1 MTENATADD
10 QPLPY
15 PFGNGRQ
22 IELERR
28 YAELREAPGLARV
41 QLPYGRD
48 CWLATRYEDA
58 KIVLGDPRFSRAAAV
73 GPDVPRP
80 NPEQPGEGGILMLDP
95 PEHTRIRGVASR
107 AFTARRVERMR
118 EHTRE
123 IVERLVDEMVER
135 GAPADLV
142 EHVALPLPVMV
153 ISEMLG
159 VPYSDRDDF
168 QRWSNAFLS
177 TSLLPPETVIEYGK
191 ALRDYMTGLVEQ
203 RRAAPTD
210 DLLSAMLRASDEEER
225 ITQDELVNL
234 AIAIL
239 VAGHETTATQ
249 LPNFVYVL
257 DRERDQWDLLLER
270 PDLVPRAVEELV
282 RWVPLGVSSAF
293 PRYARED
300 VEVGG
305 VLVRAGEP
313 VLASV
318 ASANRDRR
326 VFADPDRL
334 DILREDNP
342 HIGFGHGPHHCLGAQ
357 LARMELQEGLRAL
370 LRKVPT
376 LRVAVGEDELDWKD
390 GMFVRGFRTLPVTW

>member
-1 MTENATADD
+1 MTEATTDG

-15 PFGNGRQ
+15 PFGDGRQ
-22 IELERR
+22 IDLEQR
-28 YAELREAPGLARV
+28 YAELRDTPGLVKV

-58 KIVLGDPRFSRAAAV
+58 RTVLGDPRFSRAAAV

-80 NPEQPGEGGILMLDP
+80 NPEQPGDGGILMLDP

-107 AFTARRVERMR
+107 AFTARRVEEMR
-118 EHTRE
+118 ERTRAL
-123 IVERLVDEMVER
+123 VERLVDEMVGH

-142 EHVALPLPVMV
+142 AHVALPLPVLV
-153 ISEMLG
+153 ICEMLG
-159 VPYSDRDDF
+159 VPFADRDDF
-168 QRWSNAFLS
+168 QRWSSAFLS
-177 TSLLPPETVIEYGK
+177 TTLLPPETVVEYGG
-191 ALRDYMTGLVEQ
+191 ALRDYMSELVEQ
-203 RRAAPTD
+203 RRAEPAD
-210 DLLSAMLRASDEEER
+210 DLISAMLRASDEQGR
-225 ITQDELVNL
+225 ITRDELVTL
-234 AIAIL
+234 AIGIL

-257 DRERDQWDLLLER
+257 DRERDQWDLLRER

-293 PRYARED
+293 PRYAKED

-313 VLASV
+313 VLA
-318 ASANRDRR
+318 AIGSANRDER
-326 VFADPDRL
+326 VFPDADRVDV
-334 DILREDNP
+334 LRESNP

-370 LRKVPT
+370 VTRLPD
-376 LRVAVGEDELDWKD
+376 LRVAVADDELDWKS
-390 GMFVRGFRTLPVTW
+390 GMFVRGFRELPVTW